1 MAKSMVAQSDAKW
14 QAECDLETMINY
26 QKIMKDSK
34 RYKAAMVV
42 KKEKLEALAAAGNDA
57 AMEKGKK

>member
-1 MAKSMVAQSDAKW
+1 MPKVDEKW

-34 RYKAAMVV
+34 RLKAAMAM
-42 KKEKLEALAAAGNDA
+42 KKEKLDALAAAGSNVKS
-57 AMEKGKK
+57 EKGGK